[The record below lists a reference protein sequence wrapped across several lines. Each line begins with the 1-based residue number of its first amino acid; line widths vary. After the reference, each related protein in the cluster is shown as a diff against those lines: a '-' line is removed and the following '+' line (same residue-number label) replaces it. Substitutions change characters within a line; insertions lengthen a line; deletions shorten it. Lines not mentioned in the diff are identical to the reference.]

1 MIIIFNNSDFK
12 VMKKI
17 LLITIFIICIISCE
31 EIIEVNDISQDQ
43 VIVLAPTDSSII
55 TNNNIRFSWQEL
67 DFATTYRLQIAHPNF
82 MSAIQIEEDTLLNS
96 SSFEKTL
103 ETGNYEWRVKA
114 LNSAYETEYQTQSFS
129 IEE

>member
-1 MIIIFNNSDFK
+1 
-12 VMKKI
+12 MKKI